1 MNRFIAI
8 GRITRDPEMR
18 YVGADSQTV
27 VAKFGLAINRR
38 FKRDGEP
45 DADFINCVAFGKIA
59 EIIEKYTSKGSQVGI
74 VARVQTG
81 NYTNKDGVKV
91 YTTDFVVEEL
101 DLLDKKNTGENASAP
116 VPSNSQDGFM
126 NIPDGI
132 DEELPFN

>member
-18 YVGADSQTV
+18 YVGADSQAV

-91 YTTDFVVEEL
+91 YTTDFVLEEL

>member
-1 MNRFIAI
+1 MNKCIFI

-45 DADFINCVAFGKIA
+45 DADFINCVAFGKVA
-59 EIIEKYTSKGSQVGI
+59 EIIEKYTSKGSQIGI

-81 NYTNKDGVKV
+81 NYTNKDGEKV

-101 DLLDKKNTGENASAP
+101 DLLSKSSNGENASAP
-116 VPSNSQDGFM
+116 VPSNQSQDGFM
-126 NIPDGI
+126 NVD
-132 DEELPFN
+132 DSQEELPFR

>member
-27 VAKFGLAINRR
+27 VARFGLAINRR

-126 NIPDGI
+126 SIPDGI

>member
-1 MNRFIAI
+1 MNKCIFI
-8 GRITRDPEMR
+8 GRIIRDPEMR

-45 DADFINCVAFGKIA
+45 DADFINCIAFGKVA
-59 EIIEKYTSKGSQVGI
+59 EIIEKYTSKGSQIGI

-101 DLLDKKNTGENASAP
+101 DLISKSSSGENAPA
-116 VPSNSQDGFM
+116 PSNSQDGFM

>member
-81 NYTNKDGVKV
+81 NYTNKDGVNV